1 MSKDEEVQDVQ
12 EEEEQTTKIPDFI
25 KILEDENIEVTTREG
40 VFVMREPTGEEYD
53 QVDRIMSR
61 QKNSGEFIRGLML
74 VSRSLVK
81 PKMGELDLKK
91 LKMSTLKRL
100 VDGMNIYGREGLDF
114 LAPSVSSS
122 KKTSGKERSSS

>member
-1 MSKDEEVQDVQ
+1 MSSNYEDEETT
-12 EEEEQTTKIPDFI
+12 EEVVETKIPDFI

-81 PKMGELDLKK
+81 PKVGELELKK